1 MNRNINDDK
10 IARNNR
16 GGIIMTVEQEY
27 YLLNKEEL
35 IDHFNFSFERGI
47 SSREVR
53 KRQYEYGKNKLR
65 ETNKKNVLSIFFD
78 QFKDFMIIVLM
89 IATCLSFVMGE
100 FSDGFTIFAI
110 IVLNGIMG
118 FVQEYRAEKSLEQLK
133 KLAAPHAKV
142 LRDGQI
148 GEISSD
154 ELVPGDILLLETGD
168 KIPADARIISSSSL
182 QADESLLTGESVPVS
197 KSEEDIITRRMDIVD
212 QTNMVFMGTSI
223 SRGKC
228 RAVVVAIG
236 MDTEMGKIAH
246 LLDQDNNK
254 LTPLQKRLKHLGK
267 WLVIL
272 SLLITL
278 LIVVI
283 GVLKGQSVYNMF
295 MAGVSLTVAAIP
307 EGLPAIVTLALA
319 IGVQKMI
326 KNNAI
331 VRKLQAVETLGCST
345 VICSDKTGTLTENKM
360 TLKKVYLNGKIKNF
374 EDGSKNIL
382 FEKILKIGSLCS
394 SVQLKTE
401 EKRGPINKVKEFFV
415 GNSIPEMIGDPTEI
429 ALVTAYYKTGNYFT
443 DLQEN
448 YKVIGEEG
456 FTSERKRMSVL
467 VETPENRK
475 ELWVKG
481 AAEVIL
487 SKCNFIEVEGKKI
500 RLDNNKKKEILKA
513 NDRMAGSAL
522 RVLAIA
528 YRIFGNNINNKNLE
542 KFEGQLVFVGLVG
555 MIDPPRQEAYEA
567 VANCYQAGI
576 RPVMITGDHKITAQV
591 IAEDLGII
599 SKGSQVMTGD
609 ELKKLD
615 DISLK
620 RKINKVQVYARISPE
635 DKLKIVKSLRETGEI
650 VAMTGDGVND
660 APAVKEADIG
670 IAMGKKGTDVTKE
683 VSSLILAD
691 DNFATIVNAI
701 EEGRKIY
708 NNIRKF
714 IKYLLSC
721 NTGELLAIFIGIVM
735 GLPLP
740 LIPIQILWVNLVT
753 DGLPA
758 LALGMDD
765 DSDDVMKRKPRDPE
779 ESLFADG
786 MVGHIISQGSLI
798 GISTMGAFLIAIYK
812 LGVDINT
819 ARTMAFS
826 TLVFSQLFFV
836 FSCRSEKHSFWRI
849 SPFSN
854 MYLVAAV
861 LLSSI
866 MQLGVIYIPFFS
878 GFFKTEILNLQQWII
893 VGLLSIWSTIIVDF
907 FRSILMRNGNCT

>member
-1 MNRNINDDK
+1 MNSNINDK

-16 GGIIMTVEQEY
+16 GGINMTVEQEY
-27 YLLNKEEL
+27 YLLNREEL
-35 IDHFNFSFERGI
+35 LDHFNFSLERGL
-47 SSREVR
+47 SSRDVR
-53 KRQYEYGKNKLR
+53 RRQYEYGKNKLR

-78 QFKDFMIIVLM
+78 QFRDFMIIVLM

-118 FVQEYRAEKSLEQLK
+118 FIQEYRAEKSLEELK
-133 KLAAPHAKV
+133 KLAAPHARV

-148 GEISSD
+148 DEINSD
-154 ELVPGDILLLETGD
+154 DLVPGDILLLETGD
-168 KIPADARIISSSSL
+168 KIPADARIISSSNL

-197 KSEEDIITRRMDIVD
+197 KSSDDIITRGMDIVN
-212 QTNMVFMGTSI
+212 QKNMVFMGTAI
-223 SRGKC
+223 TRGKC
-228 RAVVVAIG
+228 RAVVVATG

-246 LLDQDNNK
+246 LLDQDNTK

-278 LIVVI
+278 LIVLI
-283 GVLKGQSVYNMF
+283 GILKGQSVYNMF
-295 MAGVSLTVAAIP
+295 MAGVSLAVAAIP

-326 KNNAI
+326 NNNAI
-331 VRKLQAVETLGCST
+331 VRKLPAVETLGCST
-345 VICSDKTGTLTENKM
+345 VICSDKTGTLTENQM
-360 TLKKVYLNGKIKNF
+360 TLTKVYFNGKIKNF
-374 EDGSKNIL
+374 ENGSKNIL
-382 FEKILKIGSLCS
+382 YEKILKIGSLCS
-394 SVQLKTE
+394 SVELKTE
-401 EKRGPINKVKEFFV
+401 EKRGTINKVKEFFV
-415 GNSIPEMIGDPTEI
+415 GNSVPEMIGDPTEI
-429 ALVTAYYKTGNYFT
+429 ALVTAYCQTGNYFT
-443 DLQEN
+443 ELQEK
-448 YKVIGEEG
+448 YRVIGEEG
-456 FTSERKRMSVL
+456 FNSERKRMSVL
-467 VETPENRK
+467 VETPESRK

-481 AAEVIL
+481 ATEVIL
-487 SKCNFIEVEGKKI
+487 SRCNFIEIESKKI
-500 RLDNNKKKEILKA
+500 KLNSKMREEILLA
-513 NDRMAGSAL
+513 NDRMASDAL
-522 RVLAIA
+522 RVLTIA
-528 YRIFGNNINNKNLE
+528 YRNFENNIRSENLE
-542 KFEGQLVFVGLVG
+542 EYEGELVFVGLVG

-599 SKGSQVMTGD
+599 SKGGQVITGD
-609 ELKKLD
+609 ELKKFD
-615 DISLK
+615 GKSLK
-620 RKINKVQVYARISPE
+620 RKINEVQVFARISPE
-635 DKLKIVKSLRETGEI
+635 DKLKIVKSLREAGEI

-670 IAMGKKGTDVTKE
+670 IAMGQKGTDVTKE

-691 DNFATIVNAI
+691 DNFATIVKAV

-765 DSDDVMKRKPRDPE
+765 DSDNVMKRKPRDPE
-779 ESLFADG
+779 ESIFAHG
-786 MVGHIISQGSLI
+786 MIGHIISQGSLI
-798 GISTMGAFLIAIYK
+798 GISTMAAFLIAIYK
-812 LGVDINT
+812 LGLDINT

-826 TLVFSQLFFV
+826 TLVFSQLVFV
-836 FSCRSEKHSFWRI
+836 FSCRSEEHSFWEI
-849 SPFSN
+849 PPFRN

-866 MQLGVIYIPFFS
+866 MQLGVIYIPFLS
-878 GFFKTEILNLQQWII
+878 AFFKTEILNLQQWII
-893 VGLLSIWSTIIVDF
+893 VGSLSIWSTIIVDF
-907 FRSILMRNGNCT
+907 FRSILRNNK